1 MDLCE
6 DDPAFA
12 GGDFE
17 CVIDLWGELM
27 SQWLMYFPI
36 LNATKLELNWTLEHQ
51 ISQQGLTRWAPTG
64 YQWGYSLLSRV
75 KTPLTH
81 LFSSIYIAII
91 SLHL

>member
-17 CVIDLWGELM
+17 CFIDLRGELM

-51 ISQQGLTRWAPTG
+51 ISHQGLTRWTATG

-75 KTPLTH
+75 KTPVTH
-81 LFSSIYIAII
+81 LFSSIYIGII